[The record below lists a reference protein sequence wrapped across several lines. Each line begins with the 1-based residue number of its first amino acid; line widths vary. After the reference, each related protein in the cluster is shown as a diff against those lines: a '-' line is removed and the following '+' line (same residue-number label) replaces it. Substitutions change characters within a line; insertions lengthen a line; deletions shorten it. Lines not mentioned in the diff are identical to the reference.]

1 MAFPKSLADIIRQ
14 HSHQKVFPAV
24 KALADRLLDR
34 YGDPAAI
41 LFYGSCMR
49 AGDDR
54 GGMVDLY
61 VLVDDYRSV
70 YPARLWASLNKL
82 LPPNVFYLEVPFE
95 GRRVR
100 AKYAVLSLEDFE
112 KGTSM
117 DWFHSYLWGR
127 FAQPSAFAHCRDP
140 ETADRVIVAMGQ
152 AVITFIQRA
161 IPCTKTPFTPQDL
174 WFKGLSLS
182 YRSELRTEKPE
193 KLARL
198 VAAYAEYYDAVT
210 QAAMPAISGSVE
222 PVAGESG
229 TVYHARIPARTRSF
243 YRQVWRVRFLQGKV
257 LSALRLL
264 KGAFTFSGGVDYIQW
279 KIERHTGV
287 RVELGPKLK
296 NRPILAA
303 MVLAYKIY
311 RRGGFR

>member
-1 MAFPKSLADIIRQ
+1 MTGPESLTDIIRQ
-14 HSHQKVFPAV
+14 HSHRHVFPSV
-24 KALADRLLDR
+24 QALADRLIER

-70 YPARLWASLNKL
+70 YPVRLWASLNKL

-100 AKYAVLSLEDFE
+100 AKYAVLSLKDFE

-140 ETADRVIVAMGQ
+140 ETADRVIGAMGQ
-152 AVITFIQRA
+152 AVVTFIRRV

-182 YRSELRTEKPE
+182 YRAELRAEKPE

-198 VAAYAEYYDAVT
+198 VAIYADYYVAVT
-210 QAAMPAISGSVE
+210 QAAMPAVSRSVE
-222 PVAGESG
+222 PVTGESG
-229 TVYHARIPARTRSF
+229 IVYHATIPARTRTF
-243 YRQVWRVRFLQGKV
+243 YRQAWRVRFYQGKL
-257 LSALRLL
+257 LSAFRLM

-287 RVELGPKLK
+287 RVELSPKLK
-296 NRPILAA
+296 DRPVLAA
-303 MVLAYKIY
+303 IVLAYKIY